1 MKNKFE
7 RYELKYILSLEQY
20 GVILEEIKKHLQIDK
35 YGESTIQSL
44 YYDTDNYLLI
54 RNSIEKPLYKE
65 KLRARSYGLASDIV
79 FLELKKKYNG
89 IVYKRRVELKENE
102 ISRIINEKKYSN
114 QVEHEIAYFSDFYI
128 SLEPR
133 MLLIYDRSAFYNEN
147 LDLRIT
153 LDKNIKYRIKD
164 LNLHTSLQGE
174 LLLDDNQV
182 LMEIKS
188 LKGYPLWLVKLLN
201 SKSIYKQSFSKYG
214 YAYQKEMKKR
224 ENQNV

>member
-7 RYELKYILSLEQY
+7 RYELKYILSVEQY

-89 IVYKRRVELKENE
+89 IVYKRRVELKE
-102 ISRIINEKKYSN
+102 KK
-114 QVEHEIAYFSDFYI
+114 
-128 SLEPR
+128 
-133 MLLIYDRSAFYNEN
+133 
-147 LDLRIT
+147 
-153 LDKNIKYRIKD
+153 
-164 LNLHTSLQGE
+164 
-174 LLLDDNQV
+174 
-182 LMEIKS
+182 
-188 LKGYPLWLVKLLN
+188 
-201 SKSIYKQSFSKYG
+201 
-214 YAYQKEMKKR
+214 
-224 ENQNV
+224 